1 MVAIGST
8 DQKVRLFDT
17 SAMREVPPLLSG
29 HAGSIKA
36 LLLDEKKGFVFSA
49 SFDLSIR

>member
-1 MVAIGST
+1 MSGM
-8 DQKVRLFDT
+8 K
-17 SAMREVPPLLSG
+17 EVPPLLSG

-36 LLLDEKKGFVFSA
+36 LFLHEKKGFVLSA